1 MIFDDSR
8 KEFAMITAQVF
19 FAIPMDTLPQ
29 ITLANSVTIDL
40 PYVHFGRTPVEYILY
55 IIIDGVMYLT
65 EDGIEYTL
73 KPGDFILLDPSRY
86 HFGRKGSRCF
96 YYYIHFT
103 AANITEL
110 HQHPEEYQKLLSK
123 QRVQA
128 ATLTDMAAPELSHLL
143 LPKYFHLPG
152 RTFVQLQHDAR
163 NLLLSFH
170 NPIEFHVQTSNLML
184 LSLFI
189 KMQQYL
195 TNHTLGENK
204 HEHSTLPLEIIAYL
218 KIYYP
223 EKITGERLEKHFYK
237 NFDYINRVFKKA
249 MGKTIFQW
257 LNDYRILEAKK
268 LLQSHFYTHR
278 QIAEKT
284 GFSNEFYFS
293 RVFKKVTGSTP
304 SEYQKEFTD

>member
-1 MIFDDSR
+1 MINT
-8 KEFAMITAQVF
+8 EIF
-19 FAIPMDTLPQ
+19 FSIPTDALPQ
-29 ITLANSVTIDL
+29 VTLANSVTIDL

-55 IIIDGVMYLT
+55 IIIEGVMYLT

-103 AANITEL
+103 ADGITEC
-110 HQHPEEYQKLLSK
+110 HRQTEEYQKFLSS

-128 ATLTDMAAPELSHLL
+128 TNLTEKAAPAVSTLL
-143 LPKYFHLPG
+143 LPKYFHLPKH
-152 RTFVQLQHDAR
+152 TCVQLQHYAK
-163 NLLLSFH
+163 NLLLAFH
-170 NPIEFHVQTSNLML
+170 NPIEFHVQTSNLMV
-184 LSLFI
+184 LSLCI
-189 KMQQYL
+189 MMQQSL
-195 TNHTLGENK
+195 ANHTLGENK
-204 HEHSTLPLEIIAYL
+204 YEHNALSLEIIAYL

-249 MGKTIFQW
+249 IGKTIFQW
-257 LNDYRILEAKK
+257 LNDYRIHEAKK

-293 RVFKKVTGSTP
+293 RVFKKLTGSTP
-304 SEYQKEFTD
+304 SEYQKKFTD